1 MKNIVVNIK
10 NEDDL
15 YEKYNDDIS
24 HDLLNFLVR
33 QANVRDE
40 IKITINTNLDIDN
53 LDNLIKKEINKA
65 YKNTERSEKNYDYK
79 QILFFITG
87 VIFLLFSSLINIEVV
102 NEILLI
108 TGWVAI
114 CEFLEISLKLD
125 KKQRLK
131 MKIMKKILTSEITIN
146 KSYSNDI

>member
-24 HDLLNFLVR
+24 HYLLNFLVR